1 MFFMEETNNVE
12 TNNVATKEKNT
23 VALIGMIFSIVWL
36 VLLITIIWIWF
47 AIPLLIIWF
56 ILGIIWLFFK
66 PRGKAW
72 VAVLIPGCIFWAIFW
87 CIAYLWSSIKAPVQE
102 FTTWIE
108 AQNEAKRFD
117 NMNEDL
123 FKAIANEEFNNI
135 AEDLSWANFDEI
147 FDATTGKNNIEKFGY
162 IFFSI
167 IQQGISNSLDAYEQ
181 QVKWLSEEDLQALI
195 DASNEALDN
204 EEDSDNL
211 IQLDITTSD
220 ESESEENI
228 DIESV
233 EDIEENIEEAIE
245 AEDVNEIEEPSDEI
259 LE

>member
-87 CIAYLWSSIKAPVQE
+87 CIAYLWGSIKAPAQE

-147 FDATTGKNNIEKFGY
+147 FDATTWKNSIEKFGY

-167 IQQGISNSLDAYEQ
+167 IQQGISNSLDTYEQ
-181 QVKWLSEEDLQALI
+181 QVQWLSEKDLQKLIDDSNAALNDEEAAEFPI
-195 DASNEALDN
+195 TLDITSESDSEVVSDAEPVEEIEEAVEDEDASN
-204 EEDSDNL
+204 
-211 IQLDITTSD
+211 
-220 ESESEENI
+220 
-228 DIESV
+228 
-233 EDIEENIEEAIE
+233 IEE
-245 AEDVNEIEEPSDEI
+245 SGDEI

>member
-1 MFFMEETNNVE
+1 MEETNNVE

-87 CIAYLWSSIKAPVQE
+87 CIAYLWSSVKAPVQE

-162 IFFSI
+162 FFFSVL
-167 IQQGISNSLDAYEQ
+167 QQGISNSLDTYEQ
-181 QVKWLSEEDLQALI
+181 QVQWLSEEDLQKLI
-195 DASNEALDN
+195 DASNAALNDEEAA
-204 EEDSDNL
+204 EFP
-211 IQLDITTSD
+211 ITLDITSENDSEVVSD
-220 ESESEENI
+220 VEPVEEIN
-228 DIESV
+228 
-233 EDIEENIEEAIE
+233 EDIEAEED
-245 AEDVNEIEEPSDEI
+245 AEVEEPADEVI
-259 LE
+259 E